1 MVKNLVSKSQFSI
14 MAGVSAAAITKAC
27 GKALAGALVGKR
39 IDANCKAAQNY
50 INKQTKP
57 PPKIGVD
64 DYYEE
69 AVEICEAAGKCS
81 VRFLKNAL
89 NIGTDRSK
97 KIVATMRLNDA
108 IPKKPEKKST
118 GSGPPPKIVINHV
131 RGHVAAK
138 ETKKK
143 AASEAPVI
151 YDIPADIEEFADMT
165 LRDLISK
172 FGTDVRFC
180 DWLNATKSIEA
191 INEKRLKNAATKG
204 DLVSRKLVKD
214 AVISPVDTCHRR
226 LLTDGAR
233 SLSIRVA
240 AMHDAGED
248 QKTIEKYIHNQITS
262 FIRPMKAKISKA
274 LRDIG
279 GKE

>member
-1 MVKNLVSKSQFSI
+1 MVKNLVSKYQFSV

-27 GKALAGALVGKR
+27 SKALAGALDGKR
-39 IDANCKAAQNY
+39 IDANSQAAQDYLNR
-50 INKQTKP
+50 QTKP

-64 DYYEE
+64 ALYEE
-69 AVEICEAAGKCS
+69 AVQTCQGADNYSAN
-81 VRFLKNAL
+81 FLRRIYKMGNA
-89 NIGTDRSK
+89 RAK
-97 KIVATMRLNDA
+97 RIVDTMRLNGV
-108 IPKKPEKKST
+108 IPEKPEKL
-118 GSGPPPKIVINHV
+118 PPQEKKQVQVTVKHV

-240 AMHDAGED
+240 AMHGAGED
-248 QKTIEKYIHNQITS
+248 QKTIEEYIHNQITS

-279 GKE
+279 GKG